1 MIDGERMPIIFLK
14 LRYLKLAVS
23 LYLFTIFVQLK
34 KFNRHNAI
42 ESFMI
47 NALNRK
53 HKFTTDV

>member
-1 MIDGERMPIIFLK
+1 MIDGERMPVIFLK
-14 LRYLKLAVS
+14 LRYLKLAVF

-34 KFNRHNAI
+34 KLNRHNAI